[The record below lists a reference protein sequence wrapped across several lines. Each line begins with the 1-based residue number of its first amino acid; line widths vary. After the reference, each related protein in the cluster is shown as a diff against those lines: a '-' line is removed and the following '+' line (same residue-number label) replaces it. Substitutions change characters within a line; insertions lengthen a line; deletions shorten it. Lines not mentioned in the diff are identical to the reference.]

1 MDNSGWGTLLSFGL
15 GIVQKHVFKKLPNNI
30 IPYTN
35 FALTAA
41 TAGLVT
47 GDWQLGLQIGAQGA
61 LQATG
66 AHQVLKS
73 GGKKLTGFKL

>member
-1 MDNSGWGTLLSFGL
+1 MFDSGWGTLLSLGAGL
-15 GIVQKHVFKKLPNNI
+15 VQKHLFKKLPNNV

-35 FALTAA
+35 FALT
-41 TAGLVT
+41 TVVGGLVT

-66 AHQVLKS
+66 VHQVAKTAM
-73 GGKKLTGFKL
+73 KKTVWNKL